1 MIELKDLIKSY
12 YLGEVKVE
20 ALRGLNLKI
29 HQGDFVAFVGAS
41 GSGKTSLLNVIGLMD
56 DITSGTYL
64 FNGLDIT
71 DLSSDQKADFR
82 NKSIGFIFQN
92 FNLINSLSVIENVAV
107 PLVVRNDINQKE
119 SFDKAKYWLDKVGLS
134 HREKSFPQLLS
145 GGERQRV
152 AIARA
157 LITQPSVVLADEPTA
172 NLDSKN
178 AHMIIE
184 TMKNLNQSENT
195 TFVFSTHDEKLI
207 GSVKKVVRISDGKA
221 IE

>member
-71 DLSSDQKADFR
+71 DLSSDQKANFR

-119 SFDKAKYWLDKVGLS
+119 SLDKAKYWLDKVGLS
-134 HREKSFPQLLS
+134 HREQSFPQLLS

-178 AHMIIE
+178 ALMIIE

-195 TFVFSTHDEKLI
+195 TFIFSTHDEKLI
-207 GSVKKVVRISDGKA
+207 DSVKKIVRISDGKA